1 MSWLQIL
8 LLLLA
13 VYALVATY
21 IREKGLFA
29 DHIVF
34 FGPIMAIKTERVGFF
49 DWFIRFGRVLRA
61 YGTLGAVA
69 VVLVAGFFTFL
80 LLLALPR
87 FLTNTPSAEGVH
99 DLQNVLA
106 LPGVNE
112 AIPFT
117 LAVWLGLVATIV
129 IHEFGHAIL
138 ARVEGMRVRSMG
150 LLIAVIPL
158 GAFVEPDEEDVEK
171 AKGMPKI
178 RMFGAG
184 IANNLV
190 AAIACFVVMFLLLGA
205 AAPSGAPLIEGVYLN
220 YPAADAGVPGLSVV
234 TAVDGVPVAT
244 QEEVSAIM
252 DQTSPGDT
260 VTLTV
265 EKDGVSDTYTMTLAE
280 WPEALAAERD
290 SGFMGVYY
298 YNAAAVQARL
308 GAIAGLG
315 PLAPLY
321 MLMAPFDAFIPN
333 PDTGAVDTL
342 GLSVLLVDTPKT
354 IGWDVPFPGF
364 WAVIQILFWTAW
376 FNLAVGT
383 FNALPF
389 VPLDGGY
396 IMKEGIERIFERRG
410 WSKYAPRV
418 VASVSA
424 FMVLIIILFMT
435 LPTIKGIVVPFI
447 TETVVPAL
455 LNATPF

>member
-13 VYALVATY
+13 AYALIASY
-21 IREKGLFA
+21 IKEKGLFA
-29 DHIVF
+29 DHIMF
-34 FGPIMAIKTERVGFF
+34 FGPIMAIKTEKVGFF
-49 DWFIRFGRVLRA
+49 DWFIRFKRILQG
-61 YGTLGAVA
+61 YGTLGAVM
-69 VVLVAGFFTFL
+69 VVFIAGFFTLL
-80 LLLALPR
+80 LLLALPG
-87 FLTNTPSAEGVH
+87 FLTNTPSAEGIH
-99 DLQNVLA
+99 GIQNVLA
-106 LPGVNE
+106 LPGVND

-117 LAVWLGLVATIV
+117 VAVWLGLVATIV

-138 ARVEGMRVRSMG
+138 ARVEGMRVKSMG

-158 GAFVEPDEEDVEK
+158 GAFVEPDEEDVEQ

-190 AAIACFVVMFLLLGA
+190 AAVACFVVMFLLLGTA
-205 AAPSGAPLIEGVYLN
+205 VPSGAPLIDGVYVD

-234 TAVDGVPVAT
+234 TAVNGVPVAT

-252 DQTSPGDT
+252 DRTSPGDE
-260 VTLTV
+260 VALTV
-265 EKDGVSDTYTMTLAE
+265 EKDGVPETYTMTLAE
-280 WPEALAAERD
+280 WPEALASDRD
-290 SGFMGVYY
+290 SGFLGVYY
-298 YNAAAVQARL
+298 YNGAAVQARL
-308 GAIAGLG
+308 DAIAGMG
-315 PLAPLY
+315 PLAPLV

-333 PDTGAVDTL
+333 AETGAVDTL

-364 WAVIQILFWTAW
+364 WAIIQILFWTAW

-410 WSKYAPRV
+410 WSQYAPRV
-418 VASVSA
+418 VASISM
-424 FMVLIIILFMT
+424 FMILIIVLFMT

-447 TETVVPAL
+447 TGTLLPAL
-455 LNATPF
+455 F